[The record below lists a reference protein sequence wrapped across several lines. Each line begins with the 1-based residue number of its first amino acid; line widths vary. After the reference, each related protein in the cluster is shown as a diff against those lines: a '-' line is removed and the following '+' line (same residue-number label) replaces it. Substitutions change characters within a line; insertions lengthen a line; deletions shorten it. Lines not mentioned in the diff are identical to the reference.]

1 VKRKR
6 PTVWELLGTIAP
18 MSHDRHLDDDVELE
32 QEPTVT
38 WRPDGIAEDEPDRA
52 ATSGSFAWA
61 LTIEKGPR
69 AGLTYMLAPGNT
81 VAGRSGGCDIFLA
94 DVTVSRE
101 HARFSVDAHG
111 LSMTDLGSTN
121 GTYVNGRRH
130 EAGRLFEGDELLIG
144 KFHLRVAKGHG

>member
-1 VKRKR
+1 
-6 PTVWELLGTIAP
+6 
-18 MSHDRHLDDDVELE
+18 MSDDRHLDDDVELE
-32 QEPTVT
+32 HEPTVT
-38 WRPDGIAEDEPDRA
+38 WRPDGITEDEPDRE
-52 ATSGSFAWA
+52 ATLGTFAWA

-69 AGLTYMLAPGNT
+69 TGLTYVLSPGNT
-81 VAGRSGGCDIFLA
+81 VAGRSGDCDIFLA